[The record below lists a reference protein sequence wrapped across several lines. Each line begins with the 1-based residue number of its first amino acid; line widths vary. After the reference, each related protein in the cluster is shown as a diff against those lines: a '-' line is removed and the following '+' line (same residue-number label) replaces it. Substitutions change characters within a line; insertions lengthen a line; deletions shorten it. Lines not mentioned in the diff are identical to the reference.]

1 MRTNSFDFE
10 RALKKMERLRKNNRS
25 QEEIIDDLKSE
36 LATINEL
43 SLLTHAMR
51 LIVAWIAESN
61 PTQIDTARLL
71 T

>member
-25 QEEIIDDLKSE
+25 QEEIIDDLKRE

-51 LIVAWIAESN
+51 LIVELDCESLPN
-61 PTQIDTARLL
+61 YI
-71 T
+71 

>member
-1 MRTNSFDFE
+1 MSMRTNSFDFE

-25 QEEIIDDLKSE
+25 QEAIIDDLKSE

-51 LIVAWIAESN
+51 LIVEL
-61 PTQIDTARLL
+61 D
-71 T
+71 

>member
-51 LIVAWIAESN
+51 DRKSVV
-61 PTQIDTARLL
+61 
-71 T
+71 